1 MNRHLLKSVQFAK
14 TDFDKLDQMRE
25 LVEQAGFNVKYY
37 TGIHSN
43 FDLPY
48 DFYRPTSD
56 TPRTQIEIIQK
67 DGTLYELSELSPLV
81 ASLTGTIHGNRRFY
95 FPKVMLEHEDF
106 RALIKNDSFLPAQK

>member
-81 ASLTGTIHGNRRFY
+81 ASLTVPFMEIAAFISLKSCWNM
-95 FPKVMLEHEDF
+95 KILE
-106 RALIKNDSFLPAQK
+106 L